1 MLDGPEVS
9 ICCDP
14 GDSTPVLG
22 CVLGHAVAGS
32 IQRCN
37 EEPLVRVVGMDQDRH
52 PLSRQGLLSLGVTVL
67 IVAIGRID
75 VDAVGSAVQLA
86 HVCVPCS
93 ICAAEN
99 LDQVVTKINLLVTW
113 RSEEGRV
120 GKEGVMRW
128 ISRGGACL

>member
-52 PLSRQGLLSLGVTVL
+52 SLSRQGLLSLGVTVL

-75 VDAVGSAVQLA
+75 VDAVGSAVQFA
-86 HVCVPCS
+86 PVCVSCS
-93 ICAAEN
+93 ICAADN
-99 LDQVVTKINLLVTW
+99 LVQGVSKNPVLVSWRLLHF
-113 RSEEGRV
+113 G
-120 GKEGVMRW
+120 
-128 ISRGGACL
+128 